1 MPTREKPTQTEIP
14 ELHFLH
20 RYRPVVTMGF
30 GLSLLLAITIL
41 TLANLSPLQNWQTQ
55 NPSTQENKLGLYSLP
70 SSWEIFQSQYTG
82 LSFRHPKEWTVT
94 EKKLGKD
101 YVLYLQ
107 PDQKNNEKIT
117 IYISPSSFL
126 GFDGLPTK
134 TKDLNGYKVTS
145 VDSSLFGIKSSTNYY
160 TFDAGTSQDSLP
172 VFTELAN
179 SVKIQ

>member
-1 MPTREKPTQTEIP
+1 
-14 ELHFLH
+14 
-20 RYRPVVTMGF
+20 MGF
-30 GLSLLLAITIL
+30 GLSLLLAIAVL
-41 TLANLSPLQNWQTQ
+41 TLANLSPIQNWQAQTPTQ
-55 NPSTQENKLGLYSLP
+55 QDSKLGLYSLP
-70 SSWEIFQSQYTG
+70 SSWEIFQSQFAN
-82 LSFRHPKEWTVT
+82 LSFRYPKEWLVT

-107 PDQKNNEKIT
+107 PSQKNNEKIT

-145 VDSSLFGIKSSTNYY
+145 VDNSLFGIKKATNYY
-160 TFDAGTSQDSLP
+160 TFDAGLSQDSLP

-179 SVKIQ
+179 SIKIE